1 MGIDEVMIEMIQEH
15 DQKYKQLEDLWEKC
29 RLEIVQKDIVI
40 NTKVELIKDLNQN
53 VEALNQTCLA

>member
-1 MGIDEVMIEMIQEH
+1 MGIDKDMIEMIQEH
-15 DQKYKQLEDLWEKC
+15 DQKCKQLEDLWEKC

-40 NTKVELIKDLNQN
+40 NTKVELIKELNQN

>member
-1 MGIDEVMIEMIQEH
+1 MGIDKVMIEMIQEH